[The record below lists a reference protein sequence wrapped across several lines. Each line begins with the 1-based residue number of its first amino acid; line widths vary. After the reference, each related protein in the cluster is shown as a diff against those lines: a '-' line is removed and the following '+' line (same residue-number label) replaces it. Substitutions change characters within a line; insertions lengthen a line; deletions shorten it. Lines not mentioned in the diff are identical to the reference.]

1 MVNDL
6 RHGLRVLAKRPGPS
20 LLALLVIAITTSG
33 LTSVF
38 ALVNAALL
46 RPIPYMPADRWGY
59 VVETSVAAGLN
70 EVSVSLPNFRDW
82 RAQARSF
89 EGMYLWQPW
98 TFNASGLAGVDPER
112 VDAAIVTGELF
123 EAMNVRPVLGRMLR
137 PGEEP
142 ELPARHIVISH
153 SLWKRRFAGDPN
165 MAGRQIQLN
174 LVPFTVVGVAPE
186 GFKFPPESN
195 VEIWVPY
202 GERDI
207 LGGKDRGAR
216 GFSVAAKLREGV
228 TFARAQA
235 ELNTIAQR
243 LAAQYPE
250 DKGFG
255 VRLTPVRAELAGRLR
270 EPLLLTFA
278 ALALVLILACINVA
292 NIQMVRNE
300 SRAKEFGVRLAL
312 GSGPARLARQILAET
327 LLLAAGGAGLGL
339 LAAPALVGWMVAA
352 VPTWEIRW
360 LIVEAD
366 WRVASVATAI
376 VFITTALAGF
386 IPAWRA
392 SRTTIRAAL
401 ATGGSS
407 TSGSSALSRWG
418 RRGFLVAQV
427 AFSLVPLLGAGLL
440 VQSFIRLQQRR
451 PGFAPEQR
459 VSLSFM
465 APRLRYGNPEGIVR
479 LAEQVQAEVSSTPGV
494 KAVGLGQAVPFGRGG
509 MVWFGAASSRDPGTV
524 DDLARLPHVLYNM
537 VTPGFLAA
545 LGIPLRAG
553 RDIGTEDSARA
564 QPVVLINEALARR
577 YFPKENPLGKMLW
590 VGHAPALRQT
600 PARRVIGVIG
610 DALWLNAAGDLEPAV
625 WVPLAQQ
632 STGVDG
638 FRSLYLVVHSVG
650 HESMLGEIRERIRK
664 VDPDLPLT
672 NIYSMQARLGEAMW
686 RYRLAASAMGALGS
700 LAALIAVFGVF
711 AVVGF
716 LVKRREHEMG
726 IRLALGST
734 PSALVRLV
742 LAEGLWLIL
751 AGLALGGLGGYAG
764 SRYLESM
771 LFGVTATDVTT
782 FATATVGLALAAIL
796 ACYIPARRAASVDPS
811 TLFR

>member
-1 MVNDL
+1 MLNDL
-6 RHGLRVLAKRPGPS
+6 RHGLRVLARKPGLS
-20 LLALLVIAITTSG
+20 LLALLLIAVTTSG

-46 RPIPYMPADRWGY
+46 RPIPHMPSDRWGY

-82 RAQARSF
+82 REQARAF

-112 VDAAIVTGELF
+112 VDAAIVSGELF
-123 EAMNVRPVLGRMLR
+123 EAMHVRPVVGRMLR
-137 PGEEP
+137 PREEP
-142 ELPARHIVISH
+142 ELPARNVVIAH
-153 SLWKRRFAGDPN
+153 SLWKRRFAGDPGI
-165 MAGRQIQLN
+165 AGRQIQLN
-174 LVPFTVVGVAPE
+174 LASFTVVGVAPE
-186 GFKFPPESN
+186 DFKFPPESN

-207 LGGKDRGAR
+207 LAGKDRGGR
-216 GFSVAAKLREGV
+216 GYAVAAKLREGV
-228 TFARAQA
+228 TFAQAQA
-235 ELNTIAQR
+235 ELNTIAER

-255 VRLTPVRAELAGRLR
+255 VRLTPVREELARGLR
-270 EPLLLTFA
+270 EPLLMTLA
-278 ALALVLILACINVA
+278 ALLLVLILACINVA
-292 NIQMVRNE
+292 NILMVKNE
-300 SRAKEFGVRLAL
+300 SRTKEFSVRVAL
-312 GSGPARLARQILAET
+312 GSGRVRLARLILAET
-327 LLLAAGGAGLGL
+327 LLLAAGGTALGL

-360 LIVEAD
+360 LIVETD
-366 WRVASVATAI
+366 WRVTSAVAAM
-376 VFITTALAGF
+376 VLITTASAGF
-386 IPAWRA
+386 FPAWRA

-407 TSGSSALSRWG
+407 VSGSSALSRWG

-427 AFSLVPLLGAGLL
+427 AFSLVPLVGAGLL
-440 VQSFIRLQQRR
+440 VQSFVRLQQRR

-465 APRLRYGNPEGIVR
+465 APRLRYANPESIAR
-479 LAEQVQAEVSSTPGV
+479 LAEQVRGEVSTVPGV

-509 MVWFGAASSRDPGTV
+509 VVWFGAASARDPGTV
-524 DDLARLPHVLYNM
+524 DDLARLPHVHYNL

-545 LGIPLRAG
+545 LGIPLLAG
-553 RDIGTEDSARA
+553 RDIGVEDSAKA

-577 YFPKENPLGKMLW
+577 YFPGENPIGKMLW

-600 PARRVIGVIG
+600 PARRVIGIIG
-610 DALWLNAAGDLEPAV
+610 NALWLNVTGEVEPAA
-625 WVPLAQQ
+625 WVPLSQQ
-632 STGVDG
+632 SFGIDA
-638 FRSLYLVVHSVG
+638 FRSLYLVVQAIGNQSALSEV
-650 HESMLGEIRERIRK
+650 REAIRK

-700 LAALIAVFGVF
+700 LAVLIAVFGVF

-716 LVKRREHEMG
+716 LVKLREHEMG

-734 PSALVRLV
+734 QSALVRLV
-742 LAEGLWLIL
+742 LTEGLWLIL
-751 AGLALGGLGGYAG
+751 AGLVFGGLGAYGA
-764 SRYLESM
+764 SRYLASM
-771 LFGVTATDVTT
+771 LFGVTANDVAT
-782 FATATVGLALAAIL
+782 FAVTITGLALAAGV
-796 ACYIPARRAASVDPS
+796 ACYIPARRAASTDPS